1 MKIGIAGLGTI
12 GFKLVEYLS
21 EKGFDVVAYN
31 WRNLTEKIRRF
42 STTLVK
48 KAQSNKIDYND
59 IELIKKRVT
68 FSDSIEDLKDCF
80 IVIESLME
88 DYKIKEDF
96 YKEFIRIVG
105 SNYTLGTTTSCLSL
119 EKLSVSLN
127 RANYFGLHF
136 FNPPTK
142 MKLIE
147 VSFLDNNVELREKAF
162 RFLNMLDDKKII
174 EIPPIQGYIVN
185 SILFANINFAIN
197 FHLNTN
203 IAIKDIDEAMKL
215 GTNNPM
221 GPFELSDY
229 IGNDVSFQ
237 ILNELYNSLRREEY
251 KPTKLLMD
259 MVENKKLGR
268 KTGEGFY
275 SYSNVNNG

>member
-12 GFKLVEYLS
+12 GLKLVEYLS

-31 WRNLTEKIRRF
+31 WRSLTEKKKRF
-42 STTLVK
+42 LTTLEK
-48 KAQSNKIDYND
+48 KMHSNKIDFNNM
-59 IELIKKRVT
+59 ELIKKRVIFT
-68 FSDSIEDLKDCF
+68 ESIEDLKGCY

-88 DYKIKEDF
+88 DYKVKTDF
-96 YKEFIRIVG
+96 YKEFVRVVG
-105 SNYTLGTTTSCLSL
+105 SNYVLGTTTSCLSL

-127 RANYFGLHF
+127 ITNFFGLHF

-142 MKLIE
+142 MKLVE
-147 VSFLDNNVELREKAF
+147 VSFLDHNIKLREKVF
-162 RFLNMLDDKKII
+162 RFLDMLDDKKVV

-185 SILFANINFAIN
+185 SILFANINFAIT

-215 GTNNPM
+215 GTNTPM

-229 IGNDVSFQ
+229 IGNDVSLQ
-237 ILNELYNSLRREEY
+237 ILQELYNSLRKEEY
-251 KPTKLLMD
+251 KPTKLLID
-259 MVENKKLGR
+259 MVADKKLGR

-275 SYSNVNNG
+275 SYLNVNNG